1 MTTLTDL
8 ILPRLPRRPYCTDNP
23 SQGLII
29 RGPDVATTMS
39 HLQLNPAA
47 LRHWL
52 LFDIDAPLAAL
63 TWERANLPPPNWIAV
78 NPENSH
84 AHCGYLLE
92 VPVITSP
99 GCHEKP
105 LRYAAA
111 IENAYRLKLRAD
123 PGYAGLICK
132 NPLHERWQTWFI
144 HGHAYSLD
152 ELAEWVSLAKP
163 SRAIEEDAGLGRNVT
178 LFDTLRSWAYRMVL
192 IYKSANAT
200 QDLWFRALLHEAEGI
215 NSRFPTPLSFP
226 EVRTL
231 TKSVA
236 KWTWRVFT
244 QHAFS
249 EIQRA
254 RAQKRWSK
262 ADADS
267 VEKAKPW
274 EQLGISRRTYY
285 YRKKAG
291 LLLPDDC
298 TDAISDN
305 SGDEGSCAKNANHAS
320 RFFSPAN

>member
-1 MTTLTDL
+1 MHTLSDL
-8 ILPRLPRRPYCTDNP
+8 ILPRLPCRPYCTDNP

-29 RGPDVATTMS
+29 RGPDIATTKS

-52 LFDIDAPLAAL
+52 LFDIDVPLAAL
-63 TWERANLPPPNWIAV
+63 AWERVNLPPPNWIAV
-78 NPENSH
+78 NPDNAH

-92 VPVITSP
+92 VPVITGP
-99 GCHEKP
+99 GRHEKP

-132 NPLHERWQTWFI
+132 NPLHERWRTSYL
-144 HGHAYSLD
+144 HDHAYSLD
-152 ELAEWVSLAKP
+152 ELTEWVSLTKP
-163 SRAIEEDAGLGRNVT
+163 THTIEENVGLGRNVV

-192 IYKSANAT
+192 IYKSADAT
-200 QDLWFRALLHEAEGI
+200 QDLWFRALLNEAEGF
-215 NSRFPTPLSFP
+215 NGRFPTPLSYP
-226 EVRTL
+226 EVRAVA
-231 TKSVA
+231 KSVA
-236 KWTWRVFT
+236 KWTWRAFT
-244 QHAFS
+244 QRAFS

-262 ADADS
+262 ASANS
-267 VEKAKPW
+267 TEQAKPW
-274 EQLGISRRTYY
+274 ERLGISRRTYY

-291 LLLPDDC
+291 LLLQTGC

-305 SGDEGSCAKNANHAS
+305 SGSGDGSDTTSTHEY
-320 RFFSPAN
+320 R